1 MVDKLFSAFFLSSL
15 PLRPIAPYLLH
26 VLCLIIMSI
35 YHEEMNFLE
44 VFHLNFVS
52 ECSARDEVHEFLCM
66 PYIVYDYQEEW
77 REIKKANK
85 NSICNF
91 FHLGLLSLSR
101 WDILLKRKQTTIYKE
116 EEEEEIGR
124 KEGRRKCSHPTF

>member
-1 MVDKLFSAFFLSSL
+1 M
-15 PLRPIAPYLLH
+15 
-26 VLCLIIMSI
+26 LCLIIMSI

-52 ECSARDEVHEFLCM
+52 ECSARDEVYEFLCV
-66 PYIVYDYQEEW
+66 PYIVHDYQEEW

-91 FHLGLLSLSR
+91 FFIFLCWKEPASSLSLGGIFYSNES
-101 WDILLKRKQTTIYKE
+101 KQRFIKTK
-116 EEEEEIGR
+116 
-124 KEGRRKCSHPTF
+124 KK

>member
-44 VFHLNFVS
+44 VFHLNFLS

-91 FHLGLLSLSR
+91 FNLCSLSLGGIFYSNES
-101 WDILLKRKQTTIYKE
+101 KQRFIK
-116 EEEEEIGR
+116 
-124 KEGRRKCSHPTF
+124 KKKKK